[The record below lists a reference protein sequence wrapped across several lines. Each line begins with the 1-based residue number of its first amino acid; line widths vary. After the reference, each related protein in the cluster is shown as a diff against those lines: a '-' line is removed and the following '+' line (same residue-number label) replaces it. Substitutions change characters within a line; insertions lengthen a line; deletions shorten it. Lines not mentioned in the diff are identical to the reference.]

1 MNNDQP
7 SSTRLSGRRLTAA
20 RIVWAVLV
28 FGCLLVFALGM
39 VERFGQPLNKDCQIV
54 ECNPIDLSAED
65 LAVLP
70 GMTESRSALAWAI
83 VTVNLIWNLSYL
95 GAATLI
101 VSRRSDDWIALPVSF
116 SLIALGTVAFSPANS
131 ILLTAQLRVVPLVDV
146 LENLGYITLLFLLLI
161 FPDGR
166 FIPRWTRWVTPLLFL
181 FILGDN
187 VFVAG
192 LIMLLVYMVVSGY
205 SQIYRYRRASDAP
218 GRQQTKWV
226 AVGLASQ
233 LIVIGSWIFVAIQFP
248 AEAPTVAR
256 TTTLL
261 VVLPAVVILG
271 SLFPICVTVAILR
284 YRLWDVDIVINRT
297 LVYGTLTGVLIV
309 VYLASVV
316 LLQILFRGLAGQ
328 ESPLAI
334 VASTLVIAA
343 LFSPLRQRIQAV
355 IDRRLYRRKYNAAR
369 TLEAFGTKVR
379 DEVDLGELSGSLLE
393 IVEQSVQ
400 PERVT
405 LWLKEK

>member
-1 MNNDQP
+1 MNNAQP
-7 SSTRLSGRRLTAA
+7 HSTRLHGRRLTAA

-39 VERFGQPLNKDCQIV
+39 VERFGQPLNEGCQIV
-54 ECNPIDLSAED
+54 ECNPIELSAED
-65 LAVLP
+65 LEVLP
-70 GMTESRSALAWAI
+70 GIAASSSTLAWVVVI
-83 VTVNLIWNLSYL
+83 VNMIWNLAYL
-95 GAATLI
+95 GAAVLI
-101 VSRRSDDWIALPVSF
+101 VSRRSDDWIALLVSF

-131 ILLTAQLRVVPLVDV
+131 ILLVAQPRAVPLVDV
-146 LENLGYITLLFLLLI
+146 LAKLGYTTLLLLLLI

-166 FIPRWTRWVTPLLFL
+166 FIPRWTRWATPLLFL
-181 FILGDN
+181 F
-187 VFVAG
+187 VFGESLLVVG
-192 LIMLLVYMVVSGY
+192 LIMLLAFLVISGY

-248 AEAPTVAR
+248 AEAPSVAR

-261 VVLPAVVILG
+261 VLLPAVVILG

-328 ESPLAI
+328 ESPLAV

-369 TLEAFGTKVR
+369 TLETFGARVR

-405 LWLKEK
+405 LWLKE